1 MTAMKN
7 IRIAVANQAHRI
19 CQYTHAYIYS
29 THVLSVLYRTRKSI
43 TSKISAS
50 FGGWFRVFGS
60 CPTFSR
66 FFLPEDVT
74 LKTCM
79 PLTASSVGMKYSS
92 IFMSCHMSRQYWR
105 QSQSKSYC
113 EGPCLASNHFRTAS
127 ALWNKRVHFKYL
139 ALAEIPT
146 YSLDQNSRIGGS
158 DFIFGF
164 FPEVLDSSGY
174 ISTQIVLR
182 LMRWSS

>member
-1 MTAMKN
+1 M
-7 IRIAVANQAHRI
+7 
-19 CQYTHAYIYS
+19 YS
-29 THVLSVLYRTRKSI
+29 TRKRI
-43 TSKISAS
+43 TSKISA
-50 FGGWFRVFGS
+50 FGRVFGS
-60 CPTFSR
+60 GLWSYLISFL
-66 FFLPEDVT
+66 FFLYVT

-113 EGPCLASNHFRTAS
+113 EGPCLASNHLRTAS

-139 ALAEIPT
+139 AFAEIPF